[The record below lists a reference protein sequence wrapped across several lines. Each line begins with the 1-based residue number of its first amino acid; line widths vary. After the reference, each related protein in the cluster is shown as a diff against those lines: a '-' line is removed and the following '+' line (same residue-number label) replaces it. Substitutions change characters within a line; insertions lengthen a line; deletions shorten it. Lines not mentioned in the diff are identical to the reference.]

1 MWILGPIFGILV
13 FLIILLAVPI
23 DLVFNIGKRDNVA
36 SSVRV
41 GWLFGLIGKD
51 ISNRRKQAKAKVK
64 VKVKKKKKK
73 KKKRSVKPL
82 FAVVRTRGFLKHFI
96 RFIKDILRRIKIRE
110 VCIEIKLGLADP
122 ADTGFLYAIIAP
134 LLLFA
139 DSLIPIHVNI
149 QPDFEQENLQGY
161 AAGAV
166 RVYPIQF
173 IKPLLLFIFS
183 FTTLRVI
190 KAIITARRK

>member
-1 MWILGPIFGILV
+1 MWILGPILGIFI
-13 FLIILLAVPI
+13 FLIILLIVPI
-23 DLVFNIGKRDNVA
+23 DLIFNISKRDNIE
-36 SSVRV
+36 SRVRI

-51 ISNRRKQAKAKVK
+51 IRAKKKQVK
-64 VKVKKKKKK
+64 VKVKKK

-82 FAVVRTRGFLKHFI
+82 LAVVRTRGFLKRSL
-96 RFIKDILRRIKIRE
+96 RFIKDIIRRIKIRNLY
-110 VCIEIKLGLADP
+110 VHLTLGLADP
-122 ADTGFLYAIIAP
+122 ADTGFLFAAVTP
-134 LLLFA
+134 LITFVGVQKPTI
-139 DSLIPIHVNI
+139 DINI

-161 AAGAV
+161 AAGGV

-183 FTTLRVI
+183 LTTLRVI